1 MSNLFCYCKSTN
13 FAAHSIRKMQQMKI
27 KTYFFVEM
35 MLSII
40 FFLIFGSWLKA
51 HVRYNRDFHYV

>member
-1 MSNLFCYCKSTN
+1 
-13 FAAHSIRKMQQMKI
+13 MQQMKI

-51 HVRYNRDFHYV
+51 HVRYTRDFHYV

>member
-1 MSNLFCYCKSTN
+1 
-13 FAAHSIRKMQQMKI
+13 MKI
-27 KTYFFVEM
+27 KAYFFVEM

-51 HVRYNRDFHYV
+51 HVKVQPQLPLCLTGRHTPLIFNEI